1 MATQTQGFFGPSP
14 EQVAQDLRTAQQEK
28 DELMNLRMAQ
38 LDPDMVRVATAGNLG
53 GRIASGIG
61 DVFGIS
67 SDDPAVRKA
76 EMMEQIKQKMIS
88 SGMGPNDPGF
98 LEAVMGELQAAGMMD
113 EAMKIEA
120 MLRERSVAD
129 RDFRSTEQEFA
140 RRSFDTLSTKKDQQI
155 SNILEAY
162 GLHEGNQSTQDWIAA
177 GTKPKGLT
185 DAQFAEMEAKIQAVE
200 DNYNPVLSHWLD
212 KMGIPEAERHMWMGI
227 HPAKPKPVP
236 IPIEKPDFDE
246 RTETTIDETGKEI
259 VPTPEEIAQ
268 NLLHGQLYSEGAG
281 ISEKGRGKPI
291 PSYIQTLPEDITA
304 KFGYGPDDIGPAGRG
319 DVINRTP
326 EQNII
331 SGILSNVSTPEEIQK
346 DASRAMN
353 YPEINPAVTEAIAEA
368 RRVQPDLEGLR
379 QEATAKAKKQL
390 RDIFIKAGV
399 TPQEV
404 LAAIEPRQRMEI
416 GAGVQRPPYVDAGVT
431 DPFVQRARDVITGLK
446 ETLPKEDYKEIMDLI
461 GNDPMMSRMLLV
473 LLGE

>member
-14 EQVAQDLRTAQQEK
+14 EQIAQDLRTAQQEK

-140 RRSFDTLSTKKDQQI
+140 RRSFDTLSANKDKQI
-155 SNILEAY
+155 RNILAAY
-162 GLHEGNQSTQDWIAA
+162 GLHEGNKSTQDWFAG
-177 GTKPKGLT
+177 GTKPQGLT
-185 DAQFAEMEAKIQAVE
+185 DTQFADMEAKIQAVE

-227 HPAKPKPVP
+227 HPPELNPVP
-236 IPIEKPDFDE
+236 TDEQMAVQIAAAEKA
-246 RTETTIDETGKEI
+246 KSMI
-259 VPTPEEIAQ
+259 VPAPEEIAQ
-268 NLLHGQLYSEGAG
+268 DLLQGAG
-281 ISEKGRGKPI
+281 ISEEGTGEPI

-304 KFGYGPDDIGPAGRG
+304 KFGYGSDDIGPAGRG

-379 QEATAKAKKQL
+379 QDATAKAKKQL